1 MWNHTDS
8 KKLPP
13 CRGGQYPCQQ
23 VSDEESSCSV
33 ELFLGMS
40 LDRAVGGWIGHA
52 GQHES
57 GFDLI
62 VVKEA
67 LVRLINSSSGDL
79 ASASGAGARAAG
91 IRQVN
96 ALLFSGIEDV
106 LIVRDLDG
114 LVETLAFGD
123 QGDLIRSHEWSEFA
137 EARNKRAC
145 RTNHFYNV

>member
-1 MWNHTDS
+1 MVEPTFS
-8 KKLPP
+8 E
-13 CRGGQYPCQQ
+13 RGGD
-23 VSDEESSCSV
+23 SI
-33 ELFLGMS
+33 ELFFGVG
-40 LDRAVGGWIGHA
+40 LDGAVGGGVSHA
-52 GQHES
+52 GQHEAS
-57 GFDLI
+57 FDLI

-106 LIVRDLDG
+106 LIVRNLDG